1 MAVVR
6 IGEGVEVPVWLA
18 ARAVEIGLTSFVPY
32 RPGMRD
38 MFLEAVGEQV
48 DLLAPSS
55 TETD

>member
-1 MAVVR
+1 MVR
-6 IGEGVEVPVWLA
+6 IEEGVAVPVWLA
-18 ARAVEIGLTSFVPY
+18 ARAEEIGLTSFTPY
-32 RPGMRD
+32 RPGMRE